1 MTTSPTEM
9 SLAAASGT
17 LFIRQTSTAITTSVL
32 TFPTHAQ
39 AAPRLSPSAIMGI
52 GVAAGV
58 IGILTLMT
66 SGLLI
71 YRCWKRR
78 QSPEVRYYRQARL
91 WKGFTPATPSTARTT
106 LTESKMANIYF
117 GELRSPATPAFIFS
131 PPLGRAGQSWPD
143 TPLEGRSPPAERSV

>member
-1 MTTSPTEM
+1 MPLATASTT
-9 SLAAASGT
+9 LI
-17 LFIRQTSTAITTSVL
+17 LRQTSAAITTAVS

-39 AAPRLSPSAIMGI
+39 VAPRLSPSAIMGI

-71 YRCWKRR
+71 CRCWKRR
-78 QSPEVRYYRQARL
+78 QSAEVRYYRQARL

-117 GELRSPATPAFIFS
+117 GELRSPATPAFTFS
-131 PPLGRAGQSWPD
+131 PPMGTNGQGWME
-143 TPLEGRSPPAERSV
+143 TPLGGRSPPTGRSV